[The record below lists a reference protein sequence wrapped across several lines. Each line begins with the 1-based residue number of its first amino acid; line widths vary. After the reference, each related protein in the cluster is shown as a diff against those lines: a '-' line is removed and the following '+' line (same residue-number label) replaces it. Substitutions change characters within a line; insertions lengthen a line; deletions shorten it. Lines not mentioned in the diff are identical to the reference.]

1 MKRKSAE
8 RTHNYETRIIEADD
22 RLHRSGLEVMR
33 AIRDGELP
41 MAAIADTLD
50 FRLVEVEH
58 GLVTFTAEP
67 QRFAYNMLGA
77 MHGGWTATL
86 LDSAMGCAVHS
97 VMKPRFGYTT
107 VDLTINYVRPV
118 TTATGTVR
126 AEGKVLHAGR
136 RIATAE
142 GKLVSAEGKLL
153 AHGLTTCMIFSLE
166 AGPLSP

>member
-1 MKRKSAE
+1 MKRHSAE
-8 RTHNYETRIIEADD
+8 RTYAYETKTIHTAD
-22 RLHRSGLEVMR
+22 RLDRTGLEVMR

-41 MAAIADTLD
+41 MAAIAQTLD
-50 FRLVEVEH
+50 FSLVEVEH
-58 GLVTFTAEP
+58 GMVAFAAEP
-67 QRFAYNMLGA
+67 QQFAYNMLGA

-97 VMKPRFGYTT
+97 VMKPGFGYTT

-142 GKLVSAEGKLL
+142 GRLVSADGKLL